1 MVSTLLVLVVAA
13 VSLTLTWRLLR
24 GRNAEIQSFADWE
37 AHKSEVDIEMFRVLV
52 DPAEERFLQ
61 RSLSQ
66 IQFRSFLRKRIAV
79 ALRALVLIEKDAA
92 LLTRLGELATGA
104 SSPDLARE
112 AQELTRAAL
121 QLRMNLW
128 LMKLCLCIKWLFPAW
143 SDSVPVRDIR
153 YNALL
158 SHLVRVR
165 VFAYREARSQ
175 G

>member
-13 VSLTLTWRLLR
+13 VSLTLTWLLLR
-24 GRNAEIQSFADWE
+24 GRNAEIRSLADWD
-37 AHKSEVDIEMFRVLV
+37 ARKSEVDIEMFRVLV

-61 RSLSQ
+61 RSLSE

-79 ALRALVLIEKDAA
+79 ALRALALIEKDAA
-92 LLTRLGELATGA
+92 LLTRLGELAMRA

-112 AQELTRAAL
+112 AEKLTTAAIR
-121 QLRMNLW
+121 LRMNLW
-128 LMKLCLCIKWLFPAW
+128 FMKLCLWIKWLFPAW
-143 SDSVPVRDIR
+143 SDSVPVRDTR

-165 VFAYREARSQ
+165 DFAYREARTQ